1 MVPTSVAG
9 HSSRSSARVGKDVPV
24 GPATTSGAASGWAIR
39 WNISETAK
47 RPTIAATTSMPV
59 SSSVRPNVK
68 RSEPV
73 SVSRPMV
80 VRRSP
85 KSPEA
90 SPLRKLA
97 SARPA
102 SRVRAKTARANV
114 SGDPK
119 WRTTSPRGS
128 TSAIRTTMLARPPIV
143 PHTSE
148 TPSALAAFPCRVS
161 S

>member
-1 MVPTSVAG
+1 MSPVLSASIG
-9 HSSRSSARVGKDVPV
+9 ASSARLDIPSTISQACRSRGVKVWGASQSS
-24 GPATTSGAASGWAIR
+24 GGSTSSRRSTSASVF
-39 WNISETAK
+39 
-47 RPTIAATTSMPV
+47 M
-59 SSSVRPNVK
+59 RPNVK

-80 VRRSP
+80 VRSSP
-85 KSPEA
+85 KNPEA

-97 SARPA
+97 SASPA